1 MKKKKKTTKWIIFAR
16 VLLILQIIAS
26 VMIFAVAVK
35 TKMLPTKYILLVAV
49 GLLIMELLVFALVH
63 LGQNRKKP
71 KASGYFKRGLGT
83 FISVLVI
90 ICSLYGTSVLS
101 KVMGTLDDMTGNKT
115 VMEDKIV
122 VYVMKDDPAKT
133 IDDAKDYT
141 FAYTESYGYE
151 ETKKQLMRLIKRSA
165 AQ

>member
-63 LGQNRKKP
+63 LGQNRKNQRHRDIL
-71 KASGYFKRGLGT
+71 SEDWEL
-83 FISVLVI
+83 
-90 ICSLYGTSVLS
+90 LYQFWLS
-101 KVMGTLDDMTGNKT
+101 YAVCMAHLCL
-115 VMEDKIV
+115 
-122 VYVMKDDPAKT
+122 A
-133 IDDAKDYT
+133 
-141 FAYTESYGYE
+141 
-151 ETKKQLMRLIKRSA
+151 R
-165 AQ
+165 

>member
-101 KVMGTLDDMTGNKT
+101 
-115 VMEDKIV
+115 
-122 VYVMKDDPAKT
+122 
-133 IDDAKDYT
+133 
-141 FAYTESYGYE
+141 
-151 ETKKQLMRLIKRSA
+151 
-165 AQ
+165 